1 MGQNSLILSSKTAF
15 KQENTLLV
23 DFFFSVKQYLQH
35 ESEIS
40 ELDKKLFWVRQLGE
54 GAATSVS
61 EISASIFTSYGSQ
74 VKIFFL
80 LISSS
85 CKLSQKTYS
94 STHTG
99 ICCDLTHAGKKLFEF
114 SEFSVLQLGS
124 NKFAYEFHDHFITT
138 KSLQKAALP
147 WQSIGSIASFCHYDQ
162 LQKHSFLFTS
172 HPQCRTKHS
181 GRADIS
187 KLWIPHQWM
196 VHINSLKFHK

>member
-1 MGQNSLILSSKTAF
+1 M
-15 KQENTLLV
+15 
-23 DFFFSVKQYLQH
+23 
-35 ESEIS
+35 S
-40 ELDKKLFWVRQLGE
+40 ELDKKLLWVRQLEE

-61 EISASIFTSYGSQ
+61 EISASFFTSYDSQ
-74 VKIFFL
+74 VKIIFL

-99 ICCDLTHAGKKLFEF
+99 ICCDFAHAGKKWFEF

-147 WQSIGSIASFCHYDQ
+147 WQKHWEHCKFLS
-162 LQKHSFLFTS
+162 LQSVAKTLFPVYITS
-172 HPQCRTKHS
+172 TVQDN
-181 GRADIS
+181 A
-187 KLWIPHQWM
+187 
-196 VHINSLKFHK
+196 